1 MRKKK
6 NIVPKKNAVSKKTD
20 VVVVKQ
26 EEHKGK
32 KISWVG
38 RAFQWLDDN
47 ILSKTTRLLMYVL
60 ECAGVVAIFIIIY
73 EFRHGIALIEIATDD
88 FSLKKA
94 ESIVGSVKDFAS
106 PLAIMVTTIC
116 GAIPT
121 VMGVFRSL
129 KKKWGV
135 DKDSIAATAQ
145 AAMKD
150 ATS

>member
-1 MRKKK
+1 MKKKK
-6 NIVPKKNAVSKKTD
+6 NMASKKSSTSKKAD
-20 VVVVKQ
+20 VPIAKP
-26 EEHKGK
+26 EERK
-32 KISWVG
+32 SRVLWVG
-38 RAFQWLDDN
+38 HFFQWLDDN

-60 ECAGVVAIFIIIY
+60 EFSGVFAICIIIY

-116 GAIPT
+116 GAVPT

-135 DKDSIAATAQ
+135 DKDSIAAAAQ
-145 AAMKD
+145 AAMKN
-150 ATS
+150 ATP